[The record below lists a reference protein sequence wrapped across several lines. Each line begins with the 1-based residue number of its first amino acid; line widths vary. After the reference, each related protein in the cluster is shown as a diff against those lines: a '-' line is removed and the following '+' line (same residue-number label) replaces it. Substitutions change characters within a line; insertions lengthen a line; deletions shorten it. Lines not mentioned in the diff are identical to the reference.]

1 MLQGNF
7 LQNPHWIYLLY
18 FCFIFCIMAALSHAK
33 ERFCS
38 VLIIISAFFLAIK
51 TCFLFFALKAG
62 KSVFQNTTGLGV
74 FVVTAF
80 VAILLFSTLYYASL
94 RFKVVCED
102 YINNVKTR
110 GLVVGCF
117 NVFCLVNFTIF
128 FIAIVN
134 FIAKI

>member
-1 MLQGNF
+1 
-7 LQNPHWIYLLY
+7 
-18 FCFIFCIMAALSHAK
+18 MAALSHAK

-38 VLIIISAFFLAIK
+38 VLIIISTFFLGIK
-51 TCFLFFALKAG
+51 TCFLFYALKAG
-62 KSVFQNTTGLGV
+62 KGVFQNTTGLGV

-80 VAILLFSTLYYASL
+80 VAMLLFSVIYYASL

-102 YINNVKTR
+102 YIGNIKTR

-117 NVFCLVNFTIF
+117 NIFCLVNFTIF